1 LSIIE
6 HEKLAVTQRH
16 TAKRESSNTS
26 ADVESNGG
34 GGGANGGSGGGG
46 GSSSVGGG
54 SIGSGSV
61 SGPIGNGG
69 GGSGVCDMSDISEAG
84 ETTMVRNLIKRTL
97 TPAPSPA
104 SEYAV
109 SNVYSTSHYYES
121 PPKQLMR

>member
-1 LSIIE
+1 M
-6 HEKLAVTQRH
+6 TQRH
-16 TAKRESSNTS
+16 TAERESNTS

-69 GGSGVCDMSDISEAG
+69 GGSGVGDMSDISEAG
-84 ETTMVRNLIKRTL
+84 ETTMVRSLKKTL

-104 SEYAV
+104 SEYV
-109 SNVYSTSHYYES
+109 MPNVYSTSHYYES